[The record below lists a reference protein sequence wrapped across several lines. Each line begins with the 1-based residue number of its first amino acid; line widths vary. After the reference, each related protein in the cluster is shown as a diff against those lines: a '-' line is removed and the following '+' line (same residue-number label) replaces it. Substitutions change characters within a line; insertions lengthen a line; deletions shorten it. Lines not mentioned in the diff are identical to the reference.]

1 MNCLSA
7 ARARARVFGITV
19 TLSAAGVLAACSEP
33 GGPPV
38 AESNPLAD
46 SAEQV
51 MYGVRATLQS
61 MGVNKGSLMADSAFF
76 FEEGTRM
83 ELFGVRTRFFDAVG
97 APSGEL
103 TSRRGTY
110 QSRTGIMEAR
120 EDVVVTNRD
129 GRRLTT
135 PELRYVEANDQITSD
150 SSFVVTS
157 PDGERLEGI
166 GFTSDPNLEVVRIR
180 QASRGS
186 AGSVEVPDR

>member
-1 MNCLSA
+1 MRVGRGMRMPLVAVLVLVSGA
-7 ARARARVFGITV
+7 A
-19 TLSAAGVLAACSEP
+19 AACSEP

-120 EDVVVTNRD
+120 EDV
-129 GRRLTT
+129 
-135 PELRYVEANDQITSD
+135 
-150 SSFVVTS
+150 
-157 PDGERLEGI
+157 
-166 GFTSDPNLEVVRIR
+166 
-180 QASRGS
+180 
-186 AGSVEVPDR
+186 